1 MLPKYEV
8 TVDSPAHVAFKDG
21 KIRAT
26 VRAKYTYGKM
36 VKGTATVSAFP
47 VLWHGGIQPFI
58 QDNIVRKVVKVDG
71 KGTVEFD
78 IKDELKIEGEY
89 ERNVQIEAIFE
100 EELTGRRQNGSTKIT
115 LHKFNYK
122 MELIKDGNKYKPGLP
137 YNVFVKV
144 SNHDGSPVVDKTNP
158 VKLTTSWTYDDKND
172 SMQEVFLDEN
182 GMGKVAIDVPGNTTY
197 MSVRAIYLESD
208 FYLGSISKAKS
219 NSNNYIMAKVN
230 TERWVNFV
238 STLP

>member
-1 MLPKYEV
+1 MAEYVLPKYEV
-8 TVDSPAHVAFKDG
+8 TVDSPAHVSFKDG

-26 VRAKYTYGKM
+26 VRAKYTYGKL

-78 IKDELKIEGEY
+78 IKDELKIDGEY

-115 LHKFNYK
+115 VHKFNYK
-122 MELIKDGNKYKPGLP
+122 MDLIKDGDKYKPGLP

-144 SNHDGSPVVDKTNP
+144 SNHDGSPVVDKVNP
-158 VKLTTSWTYDDKND
+158 VKLTTSWTYDDNNNTA
-172 SMQEVFLDEN
+172 QEAFLDEN
-182 GMGKVAIDVPGNTTY
+182 GMSRIQINVPGNASY
-197 MSVRAIYLESD
+197 MSIKAKYLESD
-208 FYLGSISKAKS
+208 FYLGSITKARS
-219 NSNNYIMAKVN
+219 DSNNYITAKVT
-230 TERWVNFV
+230 TERSV
-238 STLP
+238 